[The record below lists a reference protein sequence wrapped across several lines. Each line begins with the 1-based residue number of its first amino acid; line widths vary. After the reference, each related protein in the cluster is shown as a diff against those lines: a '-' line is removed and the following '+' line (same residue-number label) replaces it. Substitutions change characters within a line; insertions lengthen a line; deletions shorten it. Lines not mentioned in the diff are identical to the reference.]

1 MKRTRNILSGRLLAA
16 VLAVMLLCMPAFAW
30 GDSWGKSSAFE
41 VQTTNGGLD
50 SLSAEEWFN
59 EGNALYDLGK
69 HDEAIK
75 AYDRSISINPQ
86 YAEAWINKGNALYG
100 LGKYDEAIKAYDQAI
115 SINPQFAEAW
125 YNKGNALYGLGKYDE
140 AIKAYDQAI
149 SINPQ
154 FAEAWNNKG
163 NALYGLGKY
172 DEAIKAY
179 DQAISINPQYAEA
192 WSNKGNALRDLGKHD
207 EAIKAYDRAI
217 SINPQYAEAWYNK
230 GNALY
235 GLGKYD
241 EAIKAY
247 DQAISINPQYA
258 EAWYNK
264 GNALYGLGKY
274 DEAIKAYDQA
284 ISINPQFAEAWNNK
298 GITLDNLGKYDEA
311 VQAYDE
317 AIKAYDQ
324 AISINPQFADAWYNK
339 GNALKA
345 LRKYDEAIK
354 AYDQAISIN
363 PQDAKAWFNKGVVL
377 ELLGR
382 TNEANEAYA
391 KARELD
397 ESTTISKQQPKSNA
411 SDPYSHPTGNSLF
424 NWEFTIALTGY
435 EQEYKSIDIGE
446 LALANKTG
454 LYDEELIDENLT
466 ESSSSA
472 IEIKSK
478 INGGDASS
486 PSDVEIRIG
495 EIINWIFEIA
505 NPGASPLSEVEVND
519 SRFDVYPI
527 YKSGDVNGDVLLD
540 PGEVWIF
547 EAQSIAEE
555 GDQEN
560 TAGVCGVDGRGNRLC
575 DTDTSYYSGVSGE
588 TKAIHEDQQNIE
600 HSETSIAPA
609 EQETNSIRSEDYS
622 SGEILYSAA
631 FPNGDIWKDIH
642 SYHINQNGQRHITVS
657 RPGSFSCHWPTK
669 KPFSDF
675 VLDVETTVEGGPADN
690 AYGVVLRQQS
700 SGREFYRFKISSD
713 GYYGFDLRKSAEW
726 EDIVPWTKSDVI
738 NTGKASN
745 QIRVVCQGSTFS
757 YEVNGVKLGECTDN
771 TLASGMVGFIV
782 EALSQGGVEVAFGNF
797 TIRELPGK

>member
-163 NALYGLGKY
+163 NALRDLDKY

-207 EAIKAYDRAI
+207 EAIKAYDR
-217 SINPQYAEAWYNK
+217 
-230 GNALY
+230 
-235 GLGKYD
+235 
-241 EAIKAY
+241 
-247 DQAISINPQYA
+247 AISINPQYA

-622 SGEILYSAA
+622 SGEILYSAT

-738 NTGKASN
+738 NAGKASN

>member
-163 NALYGLGKY
+163 NALRDLGKY

-235 GLGKYD
+235 GLGK
-241 EAIKAY
+241 
-247 DQAISINPQYA
+247 
-258 EAWYNK
+258 
-264 GNALYGLGKY
+264 
-274 DEAIKAYDQA
+274 
-284 ISINPQFAEAWNNK
+284 
-298 GITLDNLGKYDEA
+298 
-311 VQAYDE
+311 YDE

-622 SGEILYSAA
+622 SGEILYSAT

>member
-86 YAEAWINKGNALYG
+86 YAEAWI
-100 LGKYDEAIKAYDQAI
+100 
-115 SINPQFAEAW
+115 
-125 YNKGNALYGLGKYDE
+125 
-140 AIKAYDQAI
+140 
-149 SINPQ
+149 
-154 FAEAWNNKG
+154 
-163 NALYGLGKY
+163 
-172 DEAIKAY
+172 
-179 DQAISINPQYAEA
+179 
-192 WSNKGNALRDLGKHD
+192 
-207 EAIKAYDRAI
+207 
-217 SINPQYAEAWYNK
+217 
-230 GNALY
+230 
-235 GLGKYD
+235 
-241 EAIKAY
+241 
-247 DQAISINPQYA
+247 
-258 EAWYNK
+258 NK

-622 SGEILYSAA
+622 SGEILYSAT

>member
-207 EAIKAYDRAI
+207 EAIKAYDR
-217 SINPQYAEAWYNK
+217 
-230 GNALY
+230 
-235 GLGKYD
+235 
-241 EAIKAY
+241 
-247 DQAISINPQYA
+247 AISINPQYA

-622 SGEILYSAA
+622 SGEILYSAT

-690 AYGVVLRQQS
+690 AYGVVLRQQN
-700 SGREFYRFKISSD
+700 SGNEFYRFKISSD
-713 GYYGFDLRKSAEW
+713 GYFGFDLCESGVWK
-726 EDIVPWTKSDVI
+726 DIVPWTKSDVI
-738 NTGKASN
+738 NAGKGSN

>member
-163 NALYGLGKY
+163 NALRDLGKY

-230 GNALY
+230 GNALKA
-235 GLGKYD
+235 LRKYD

-247 DQAISINPQYA
+247 DQAISINPQ
-258 EAWYNK
+258 
-264 GNALYGLGKY
+264 
-274 DEAIKAYDQA
+274 D
-284 ISINPQFAEAWNNK
+284 
-298 GITLDNLGKYDEA
+298 
-311 VQAYDE
+311 
-317 AIKAYDQ
+317 
-324 AISINPQFADAWYNK
+324 ADIWYNK

-622 SGEILYSAA
+622 SGEILYSAT

>member
-1 MKRTRNILSGRLLAA
+1 MRQLCNILSSRLLAA
-16 VLAVMLLCMPAFAW
+16 VLAGLLLCMPAFAW
-30 GDSWGKSSAFE
+30 GDSWGKRSAFE
-41 VQTTNGGLD
+41 VQTTDSGQD
-50 SLSAEEWFN
+50 SLSAEEWLN
-59 EGNALYDLGK
+59 KGVELYSQGK
-69 HDEAIK
+69 YDQAIE
-75 AYDRSISINPQ
+75 AYDQAISINPQ
-86 YAEAWINKGNALYG
+86 YAEAWNNKGLALRALGEYDEAIKAYDQAISINPQIAEAWSNKGVAFYNQGKYNEAIKAYDQAISINPQHAGTWSNKGNAFSGLGKYDEAIEACDQAIDINPQYADAWYNKGVALRALGKYDEAIKAYDQAISINPQDAEAWNNKGLALRALGKYDEAIEACDQAISINPKLAEAWSNKGNALSA

-125 YNKGNALYGLGKYDE
+125 YNKGA
-140 AIKAYDQAI
+140 
-149 SINPQ
+149 
-154 FAEAWNNKG
+154 
-163 NALYGLGKY
+163 
-172 DEAIKAY
+172 
-179 DQAISINPQYAEA
+179 
-192 WSNKGNALRDLGKHD
+192 ALRALG
-207 EAIKAYDRAI
+207 
-217 SINPQYAEAWYNK
+217 
-230 GNALY
+230 
-235 GLGKYD
+235 
-241 EAIKAY
+241 
-247 DQAISINPQYA
+247 
-258 EAWYNK
+258 
-264 GNALYGLGKY
+264 
-274 DEAIKAYDQA
+274 
-284 ISINPQFAEAWNNK
+284 
-298 GITLDNLGKYDEA
+298 
-311 VQAYDE
+311 
-317 AIKAYDQ
+317 
-324 AISINPQFADAWYNK
+324 
-339 GNALKA
+339 
-345 LRKYDEAIK
+345 KYDEAIK

-622 SGEILYSAA
+622 SGEILYSAT

-690 AYGVVLRQQS
+690 AYGVVLRQQN
-700 SGREFYRFKISSD
+700 SGNEFYRFKISSD
-713 GYYGFDLRKSAEW
+713 GYFGFDLCESGVWK
-726 EDIVPWTKSDVI
+726 DIVPWTKSDVI
-738 NTGKASN
+738 NAGKGSN

-757 YEVNGVKLGECTDN
+757 YEVNGVKLGECTDS
-771 TLASGMVGFIV
+771 TLASGMAGLVV
-782 EALSQGGVEVAFGNF
+782 EALSQGGVKVAFGKF
-797 TIRELPGK
+797 TIREIPGK